1 MSLKAPRASRT
12 RAMDQRTS
20 IALIAVI
27 VFFVVSGVL
36 AYLNIRTIR
45 DGNQKV
51 IQSQQT
57 VAALSDI
64 LSSAQD
70 AETGQRGFLLTGN
83 ERYLEPYRAALAS
96 IPARLQSIKVSTQD
110 DASQQARLKELTGRL
125 DDKLSELRETIE
137 VRRTRGLD
145 AAMVIVNSDRGKA
158 AMDAVRTGLAG
169 MQAEELALRDKRVVE
184 MTAAYGNA
192 LTSGALSCLL
202 GVALTIFVA
211 VMIRNASRSRMRA
224 TWLQAGQLE
233 LAAVM
238 AGEQETETLGA
249 NILAF
254 LARFVDA
261 QAGALFVNAASFYE
275 RIAVYGLAPGHKVVE
290 RFLPTEGLLGQ
301 AAAER
306 RTFVINDVPVGY
318 LAIGSALGQDK
329 PRHLVLLPTAV
340 DGEINGVLELGF
352 FSAVGEDVIAL
363 LEQASA
369 AIGVALRSA
378 TYRADLSRLLEE
390 TRRQSDSLQQQ
401 GEELRA
407 SNEELEEQSRALK
420 QSQHELEQQQAELE
434 QTNAHLEEQANQ
446 LESQRDDLARA
457 NEVIENKA
465 KEVLRAS
472 RYKSDFLANMSH
484 ELRTP
489 LNSALILSKLL
500 ADNPRGNLTEEQ
512 VKFASTIHSSGND
525 LLTLI
530 NDILDLSKIEAG
542 HIEIHAESLS
552 VERMI
557 RGLVPLFQ
565 PIAEQKGLTFDV
577 STSKDC
583 PPIVETDRQ
592 RLEQVL
598 KNLLSNAFKFTEKGS
613 VHLHV
618 SCDAHGDFVFAVRD
632 TGIGISADQ
641 QARIFEAFQQA
652 DGTISRKYGGT
663 GLGLSISLEL
673 SRLLG
678 GTIAVDSQV
687 GRGSTFSLT
696 IPPLLGA
703 VRLPGSAAPVVA
715 QALAKA
721 ASQASSQAVAQP
733 ASHIALAS
741 ASMAAPRI
749 HDDRF
754 EAADHR
760 RSILVIED
768 DEGFAQILLEL
779 AREMNF
785 RCLIATSAQEALA
798 LARHH
803 APQAIV
809 LDVGLPD
816 QSGLSV
822 LDILKRDVRTRHI
835 PIHVISATD
844 HSHAALSMGAVGYL
858 LKPVKR
864 AQLAEVLTRLDA
876 RLSQAVRRV
885 LVVEDDDVQRDAI
898 RQLLASADVETVA
911 AATAAE
917 CLEHLEGQTFDCM
930 VLDLSLP
937 DASGFTLLETLS
949 EEGIYAFPP
958 VIVYTGRDLTADEET
973 RLRVYSRS
981 IIIKGAKSPER
992 LLDEVSLFLH
1002 QVVTDMPPE
1011 HQRMI
1016 QEAQHRDAL
1025 LEGRRVLIVED
1036 DVRNVY
1042 ALINI
1047 LEPRG
1052 CVLTVARNGQE
1063 AIDALNNASDG
1074 SGKDIDLVLM
1084 DVMMPVMDGLTATRV
1099 IRADPR
1105 WKKLPIITLTAKAMP
1120 DDQETCL
1127 HAGASDYMAK
1137 PLDVDKLLSLVRVWL
1152 AQ

>member
-1 MSLKAPRASRT
+1 
-12 RAMDQRTS
+12 MDQRTF
-20 IALIAVI
+20 IALVAVI

-96 IPARLQSIKVSTQD
+96 IPARLQSIKVATQD
-110 DASQQARLKELTGRL
+110 NAGQQARLKELTGRL
-125 DDKLSELRETIE
+125 DDKLSELKETIDL
-137 VRRTRGLD
+137 RRTRGLD
-145 AAMVIVNSDRGKA
+145 AALVIVNSDRGKA
-158 AMDAVRTGLAG
+158 AMDAARSGLAG

-192 LTSGALSCLL
+192 LTSGLLSGLL
-202 GVALTIFVA
+202 GVALTVFVA
-211 VMIRNASRSRMRA
+211 VMIRNASRARMRA

-238 AGEQETETLGA
+238 AGEQETDALAA
-249 NILAF
+249 NILSF
-254 LARFVDA
+254 LARFADA
-261 QAGALFVNAASFYE
+261 QAGALFVNAANFYE
-275 RIAVYGLAPGHKVVE
+275 RIGVYGLAPGHKVVE

-306 RTFVINDVPVGY
+306 RTFVVNDVPDGY
-318 LAIGSALGQDK
+318 LAVGSALGQDK
-329 PRHLVLLPTAV
+329 PRHLVLLPTVV
-340 DGEINGVLELGF
+340 DGEVNGVLELGF
-352 FSAVGEDVIAL
+352 FSAVDEDVVTL

-401 GEELRA
+401 GEELRV

-500 ADNPRGNLTEEQ
+500 ADNPRGNLTDEQ
-512 VKFASTIHSSGND
+512 VKFANTIHSSGND

-557 RGLVPLFQ
+557 KGLAPQFQ
-565 PIAEQKGLTFDV
+565 PIADQKGLIFDV
-577 STSKDC
+577 STSPGC
-583 PPIVETDRQ
+583 APIVETDRQ

-598 KNLLSNAFKFTEKGS
+598 KNLLSNAFKFTEQGS
-613 VHLHV
+613 VNLHV
-618 SCDAHGDFVFAVRD
+618 SCNAQGDFVFSVSD
-632 TGIGISADQ
+632 TGIGISAEQ
-641 QARIFEAFQQA
+641 QTRIFEAFQQA

-678 GTIAVDSQV
+678 GSIAVDSEV

-703 VRLPGSAAPVVA
+703 VRPAAYATPVVA
-715 QALAKA
+715 ET
-721 ASQASSQAVAQP
+721 VAQVAP
-733 ASHIALAS
+733 APVAS
-741 ASMAAPRI
+741 APVATPRI
-749 HDDRF
+749 PDDRF
-754 EAADHR
+754 DAADHR
-760 RSILVIED
+760 RSILVVED
-768 DEGFAQILLEL
+768 DERFAEILLEL

-798 LARHH
+798 LARHYL
-803 APQAIV
+803 PQAIV

-835 PIHVISATD
+835 PIHVISASD

-864 AQLAEVLTRLDA
+864 AQLADVLSKLDA

-885 LVVEDDDVQRDAI
+885 LVVEDDDIQRDAI

-917 CLEHLEGQTFDCM
+917 CLEHLKEQTFDCM

-949 EEGIYAFPP
+949 KEGIYAFPP
-958 VIVYTGRDLTADEET
+958 VIVYTGRDLTTDEET

-1002 QVVTDMPPE
+1002 QVVTDLPPE

-1025 LEGRRVLIVED
+1025 LEGRRVLVVED

-1063 AIDALNNASDG
+1063 AIDALKAASDG

-1084 DVMMPVMDGLTATRV
+1084 DVMMPVMDGLTATRA
-1099 IRADPR
+1099 IREDPR
-1105 WKKLPIITLTAKAMP
+1105 WKKLPIIALTAKAMP

-1127 HAGASDYMAK
+1127 QAGASDYMAK

>member
-1 MSLKAPRASRT
+1 MTSKAPRASRS

-20 IALIAVI
+20 IALAAVI

-57 VAALSDI
+57 VTALSDI

-96 IPARLQSIKVSTQD
+96 IPARLQSIKVTTQD
-110 DASQQARLKELTGRL
+110 NAGQQARLKELTGRL
-125 DDKLSELRETIE
+125 DDKLSELKETID

-158 AMDAVRTGLAG
+158 AMDAVRSGLAG

-192 LTSGALSCLL
+192 LTSGLLSGLL
-202 GVALTIFVA
+202 GVALTVFVA
-211 VMIRNASRSRMRA
+211 VMIRNASRTRMRA

-238 AGEQETETLGA
+238 SGEQETETLGT
-249 NILAF
+249 NILSF
-254 LARFVDA
+254 LARFADA
-261 QAGALFVNAASFYE
+261 QAGALFVNAANFYE
-275 RIAVYGLAPGHKVVE
+275 RIGVYGLAPGHQVVE

-306 RTFVINDVPVGY
+306 RTFVVNDVPDGY

-329 PRHLVLLPTAV
+329 PRHLVLMPTVV
-340 DGEINGVLELGF
+340 DGEVNGVLELGF
-352 FSAVGEDVIAL
+352 FSAVDEDVVTF

-401 GEELRA
+401 GEELRV

-512 VKFASTIHSSGND
+512 VKFANTIHSSGND

-542 HIEIHAESLS
+542 HIEIHPESLS

-557 RGLVPLFQ
+557 KGLAPQFQ
-565 PIAEQKGLTFDV
+565 PIADQKGLLFEV
-577 STSKDC
+577 STSPGC

-598 KNLLSNAFKFTEKGS
+598 KNLLSNAFKFTEQGS

-618 SCDAHGDFVFAVRD
+618 SCNAQGDFVFAVSD
-632 TGIGISADQ
+632 TGIGISAEQ
-641 QARIFEAFQQA
+641 QTRIFEAFQQA

-678 GTIAVDSQV
+678 GSIAVDSEV

-703 VRLPGSAAPVVA
+703 VRPAAYAMPVVA
-715 QALAKA
+715 ET
-721 ASQASSQAVAQP
+721 AVQVAP
-733 ASHIALAS
+733 APGPS
-741 ASMAAPRI
+741 APVATPRI
-749 HDDRF
+749 PDDRF

-768 DEGFAQILLEL
+768 DERFAEILLEL

-798 LARHH
+798 LARHYL
-803 APQAIV
+803 PQAIV

-835 PIHVISATD
+835 PIHVISASD

-864 AQLAEVLTRLDA
+864 AQLADVLNKLDA

-917 CLEHLEGQTFDCM
+917 CLEHLKEQTFDCM

-958 VIVYTGRDLTADEET
+958 VIVYTGRDLTTDEET

-1002 QVVTDMPPE
+1002 QVVTDLPPE

-1025 LEGRRVLIVED
+1025 LEGRRVLVVED

-1063 AIDALNNASDG
+1063 AIDALNAASDG

-1084 DVMMPVMDGLTATRV
+1084 DVMMPVMDGLTATRA

-1127 HAGASDYMAK
+1127 QAGASDYMAK